1 MVQDIFTATKVLA
14 LLIIIISGLA
24 WLGLGNIRFVLFFLH
39 FQFSTIVLCI
49 PIQLFAYLLFF
60 Q

>member
-39 FQFSTIVLCI
+39 FQFSTIVGMYTYSVIC
-49 PIQLFAYLLFF
+49 LLFF